1 MAIYLPIRG
10 ASHGVQLKVVG
21 VNKFIV
27 LVVIDHK
34 DMLICFPFDRGR
46 MDCYFF
52 IQPPLPS
59 SSCCLSMSRLINQKF
74 HRFRVLELI
83 GNLSCVALWKFRSL
97 LPYLHLEKEWWLCMW
112 VVDAINLY
120 FGLVIG
126 LATYKTHMFEED
138 DLTVTSSILLHVGL
152 VKFFI
157 PIIKFDSCEG
167 VLPSFR
173 WWSE

>member
-52 IQPPLPS
+52 HSTPFAFKQL
-59 SSCCLSMSRLINQKF
+59 LSMSRLINQKF

-83 GNLSCVALWKFRSL
+83 GNLSCVAL
-97 LPYLHLEKEWWLCMW
+97 
-112 VVDAINLY
+112 
-120 FGLVIG
+120 
-126 LATYKTHMFEED
+126 
-138 DLTVTSSILLHVGL
+138 
-152 VKFFI
+152 
-157 PIIKFDSCEG
+157 
-167 VLPSFR
+167 
-173 WWSE
+173 